1 METDTL
7 VFPTGSL
14 ILMRFNIDATGSR
27 NRELLNGSKKRD
39 GFIQRTKDPISH
51 LTGATTIFGPL
62 LVLSQRT
69 IRPAN
74 EKEWP
79 MRQAI
84 LCTYLP
90 IHFFILY
97 PNSCLNQIPRKKQ
110 HGCFL
115 MTTPYFGM
123 VSKPLILC
131 FGKRKAYV
139 PVLKSAIALLR
150 AIFLEAD
157 REYAIQPADLYCGIR
172 S

>member
-79 MRQAI
+79 MLQ
-84 LCTYLP
+84 
-90 IHFFILY
+90 
-97 PNSCLNQIPRKKQ
+97 
-110 HGCFL
+110 
-115 MTTPYFGM
+115 
-123 VSKPLILC
+123 
-131 FGKRKAYV
+131 
-139 PVLKSAIALLR
+139 